1 MFGLVA
7 SAAAYACLAAP
18 LPATDLKPV
27 GSVAY
32 KKAIF
37 HLYDIS
43 LCSDTGTFQWDN
55 PFVITLKYKRK
66 FSSEMIVKATMVEMS
81 RLSGRDQSEF
91 EPLRPT
97 VDKCFPNVKKGDQI
111 TGVSMGPDEAKFYYN
126 GELTC
131 EVKWAGFN
139 EDFFGIWLA
148 DESRAPRKSKV
159 LRGLKK

>member
-1 MFGLVA
+1 MFSLII
-7 SAAAYACLAAP
+7 SAAAMSCLNAP
-18 LPATDLKPV
+18 LPATEVKPV

-32 KKAIF
+32 KKAFF

-43 LCSDTGTFQWDN
+43 LCSDTGAFDWDS
-55 PFVITLKYKRK
+55 PFAITLDYKRD
-66 FSSEMIVKATMVEMS
+66 FSSKLIVKATMVEMS
-81 RLSGRDQSEF
+81 RLSGRKKQEF

-97 VDKCFPNVKKGDQI
+97 VDKCFPDVEKGDQI
-111 TGVSMGPDEAKFYYN
+111 TGVSTGSDTAKFYYN
-126 GELTC
+126 GKLSC
-131 EVKWAGFN
+131 EVEWTGFN